1 MNEETTGFTH
11 QITTTDASSTSELET
26 HVLHP
31 LQVTSPT
38 INTEEELSVS
48 ESTVLSSPQLVDLL
62 IDDQDHIDDNSARVL
77 TSKVKSSV
85 LKNKSQSTSNLESMR
100 RRTKAESKSN
110 SSGLAA
116 DTAEEG
122 QYFYQ
127 RSQRRSRSMIVE
139 RTGSTHYDQNR
150 DYDHHSTVQEST
162 SHAHPLKISDFMS
175 TDKDYVDFLLRGN
188 NNFGPSD
195 GEHTTTQRVFVK
207 QEYST
212 PTHLQISNFCT
223 WFSLIAVMI
232 LTLFGILIETQPLYI
247 KGISPQRTPYIRVL
261 HVHNDGPITNSIG
274 NSPTTNVFS
283 WVHFSGRLRILDSYR
298 EFKNDQTSDQAYLN
312 KKYIDHEE
320 YITNE
325 YVKQGKDYHE
335 RRMSSENIRFEMKKE
350 AKTAFKT
357 AALYFLTMI
366 LSIVYTQNHEYIRQ
380 NYRQWNLFGR
390 LTQAILLRRYFSIIY
405 NRYKRRYYSDL
416 EGDHDF
422 FPGRIFRG
430 GRNANV
436 NYGNADVELSLPTK
450 DKRVRKSKGKATN
463 LDKFAA
469 IGNKDSDEF
478 VDQGEIPTV
487 WDEVLSASKSK
498 KR

>member
-1 MNEETTGFTH
+1 MNEETTEITH
-11 QITTTDASSTSELET
+11 QIITTDASTSELET

-31 LQVTSPT
+31 LQVTSRT
-38 INTEEELSVS
+38 LNTEEELSVS
-48 ESTVLSSPQLVDLL
+48 ESTVLSSPPLVDLT
-62 IDDQDHIDDNSARVL
+62 DDQDHIDDNSARI
-77 TSKVKSSV
+77 VKSKIKLSA

-110 SSGLAA
+110 SSGLVV

-139 RTGSTHYDQNR
+139 RTGSTNYDQND
-150 DYDHHSTVQEST
+150 DYDHPSIVQEPT
-162 SHAHPLKISDFMS
+162 SHVQALKISDFMS

-188 NNFGPSD
+188 NFDQSD
-195 GEHTTTQRVFVK
+195 GEHTARQRVFVK
-207 QEYST
+207 QEHST

-261 HVHNDGPITNSIG
+261 HVHNDGPASNSIG

-298 EFKNDQTSDQAYLN
+298 EFKNDQTSKQAYLKN
-312 KKYIDHEE
+312 EKYDDHEE

-325 YVKQGKDYHE
+325 YVRQGKDYHE

-380 NYRQWNLFGR
+380 HYRQWNLVGR
-390 LTQAILLRRYFSIIY
+390 LAQAILLRRYFSIIY
-405 NRYKRRYYSDL
+405 NRYKRRNYSDL
-416 EGDHDF
+416 EGGSDF

-430 GRNANV
+430 GRNVNV

-450 DKRVRKSKGKATN
+450 DKRVRKSKGKVTN
-463 LDKFAA
+463 FDKFAA
-469 IGNKDSDEF
+469 IGIKDSDEF
-478 VDQGEIPTV
+478 VDQEEIPTV